1 MSTQP
6 PVTRARRSGVRP
18 QPSIPDEPL
27 HQLLAAMSAVRDGD
41 FSVQLPIH
49 WDGLHGKLAA
59 TFNEIAS
66 NNRRLAKELARVAQK
81 VGGEGETRQRMMPA
95 NRQGQWEEME
105 VSVNNLIRDM
115 ARPIETMT

>member
-6 PVTRARRSGVRP
+6 PVTRARRSGARP
-18 QPSIPDEPL
+18 AASAADEPL

-59 TFNEIAS
+59 TPACGVPMPPSATQGNPMVTSAQLETVRAWIAAGAP
-66 NNRRLAKELARVAQK
+66 N
-81 VGGEGETRQRMMPA
+81 
-95 NRQGQWEEME
+95 
-105 VSVNNLIRDM
+105 D
-115 ARPIETMT
+115 